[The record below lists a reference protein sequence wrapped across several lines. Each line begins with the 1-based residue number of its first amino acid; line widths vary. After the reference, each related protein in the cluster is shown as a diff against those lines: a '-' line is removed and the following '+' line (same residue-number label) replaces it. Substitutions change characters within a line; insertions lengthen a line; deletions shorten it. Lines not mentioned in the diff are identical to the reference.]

1 MVNIEGNKHLNNEGI
16 INQGEIEPQTN
27 LFHFNTENTRKNLL
41 DNPWISDVSVK
52 KIFPNQLNIEL
63 RERQPVLTISW
74 DDRFYLV
81 NEKGVILSVLEQFN
95 NSFDLYIL
103 TGLDIGTKKPG
114 EVIEKQEFYD
124 TQRIIYALE
133 NIFPDQ
139 FYKIRVIPT
148 EEFILFHKKNNI
160 KVRIRDGEQLI
171 DEWYLL
177 ERALQKVFREELPL
191 EEINMKYEER
201 LSIILKEE

>member
-1 MVNIEGNKHLNNEGI
+1 M
-16 INQGEIEPQTN
+16 
-27 LFHFNTENTRKNLL
+27 

-139 FYKIRVIPT
+139 FYKIQVIPT